1 MVTIYNAQKAHACL
15 TLRVG
20 LPELNVLLPYQR
32 RHSGISSLLLANRE
46 MGCAYDEGRRVIA
59 EVLSALSQS

>member
-1 MVTIYNAQKAHACL
+1 MVTIWNAQKAHARF

-20 LPELNVLLPYQR
+20 LPELNLLLPHGR

-46 MGCAYDEGRRVIA
+46 MGRAYDKGRRVIA